1 MEAISKQPTERIT
14 HHRKHLTHLAIE
26 SEMRMAMLINIK
38 VLERQYRESTHPIIL
53 CSDDDD
59 DKENKFGNSLFA
71 VEGTKLTNPIQSIVG
86 IHGNRWHFHLNSFG
100 CAFARCYNDDK

>member
-1 MEAISKQPTERIT
+1 
-14 HHRKHLTHLAIE
+14 
-26 SEMRMAMLINIK
+26 MAMLINIK

-71 VEGTKLTNPIQSIVG
+71 VEGTKLTNPIQSIVVSKHEMMA
-86 IHGNRWHFHLNSFG
+86 INRQIYD
-100 CAFARCYNDDK
+100 YNDGSTNHLKMIFVTKPQ